1 MIALLGNCQTEFL
14 ADALRA
20 RGHDARHFWQ
30 ASPATLLRSP
40 GGVPEALSALVT
52 EQLAHYLDGREL
64 EHQFLGLPQGLPEP
78 ELLVVGL
85 FHEAAPL
92 FAHPG
97 EGWCFHIDP
106 HAWDASPQLEAY
118 MKAECV
124 LLRLRPEGWFQRFG
138 GYVER
143 LRGMFPRT
151 PLLLVS
157 RLGHHP
163 AFGPRPVSYLEV
175 WDEAWAEAGPALQ
188 DFARGLGA
196 QVVEMDRL
204 LAGLM
209 ARGSR
214 TIEAHCPFLKVE
226 VAAGP
231 DSVVRA
237 VARRDV
243 EHVADMWPRL
253 AAKVEEFL
261 ATGRVEYAA
270 EESPPAW
277 WSGPHAPER
286 LDDAARIRLLGS
298 GSNYDAARAVAS
310 FFAEPERDFGPL
322 LAAHGLAMPV
332 CHNLLHM
339 VRAYA
344 RLWPGPA
351 WAAWSAAHRERA
363 LAFTA
368 NGPAYAARYVAAL
381 DALAAQGANGQDAN
395 GPNTEA

>member
-14 ADALRA
+14 ANALRG

-40 GGVPEALSALVT
+40 GRVPEP
-52 EQLAHYLDGREL
+52 LARLTTPELTHFLDGREL
-64 EHQFLGLPQGLPEP
+64 ENQFFGLPPGSPRP
-78 ELLVVGL
+78 ELLVLGL

-92 FAHPG
+92 FAHAR

-106 HAWDASPQLEAY
+106 HAWAHSPELEAF
-118 MKAECV
+118 MRAECV
-124 LLRLRPEGWFQRFG
+124 LMRQRPESWFQRFG
-138 GYVER
+138 GYVQR
-143 LRGMFPRT
+143 LRAMHPDT
-151 PLLLVS
+151 PLLIAA

-175 WDEAWAEAGPALQ
+175 WDAAWSEALPALAEWAEGV
-188 DFARGLGA
+188 GA
-196 QVVEMDRL
+196 HVVDMNRL

-214 TIEAHCPFLKVE
+214 AVEAHCPFLKVE

-231 DSVVRA
+231 EGPRA
-237 VARRDV
+237 ALRRDV

-253 AAKVEEFL
+253 ADVVAEFL
-261 ATGRVEYAA
+261 RTGRVAYAP
-270 EESPPAW
+270 EETPPGW
-277 WSGPHAPER
+277 WAGPYRPER
-286 LDDAARIRLLGS
+286 LDDAERIRLLRT

-310 FFAEPERDFGPL
+310 FFQEPERDFTPL
-322 LAAHGLAMPV
+322 LAAHGLTVPV

-339 VRAYA
+339 IRGYA
-344 RLWPGPA
+344 RLRPDPA
-351 WAAWSAAHRERA
+351 IADWCAAHRVRA
-363 LAFTA
+363 LAFSD

-381 DALAAQGANGQDAN
+381 DALAAGTPDA
-395 GPNTEA
+395 AA